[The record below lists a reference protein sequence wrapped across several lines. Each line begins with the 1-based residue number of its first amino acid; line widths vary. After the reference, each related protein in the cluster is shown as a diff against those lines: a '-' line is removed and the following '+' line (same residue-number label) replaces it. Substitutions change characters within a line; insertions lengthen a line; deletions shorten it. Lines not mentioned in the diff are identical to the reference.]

1 MPSANEPS
9 KQVRLSPPDEVA
21 AWASD
26 TQEGRAFTADLP
38 KIIRELR
45 HTPNSLKYAYDE
57 RGSALIAAYDAGS
70 VEQALLT
77 ASHEDLLD
85 GRQAPLVVA
94 WLAEQSKYFDE
105 RVWRDLRI
113 AVGVAAGVLAGRQAV
128 REIIGESQLHRWR
141 QYEEGHTE
149 DLSRVRLA
157 QVAPKSHCDLWA
169 NLTMLVELRRLRHR
183 GQPALHDTAVRS
195 RLEQHLHEHP
205 EAWTEA
211 MPWLLASSKN
221 SHGYLESL
229 LVATVAMGDSRFRKA
244 VESAAN
250 HPHLAIRMPAD
261 GVLARADGTAEVELS
276 EHLLEIVAGV
286 LDDDRR
292 RIQKFP
298 QPLAEPTRTWL
309 SYGPLER
316 LMEDRAA
323 LGLDSFSEIIRMQ
336 GAAEEDVLTTR
347 LLSCLE
353 KEFSRIDT
361 HLEITASHTAR
372 RPEISLAQRP
382 VRKSDERTIGADIG
396 LVVSIELPQKLRV
409 NFGELIQVK
418 KSKQLHG
425 VTGASE
431 SWRIDI
437 KQLNDILEH
446 SPTSAYWL
454 IQRSGSVLCLPA
466 KLLYAITVAKTD
478 VRSATDAAKSITVRY
493 TEIRHAAI
501 GLGQYL
507 RDLLIGMW
515 VGSRSELT
523 LSTASGANDRIR
535 PMHILDVAV
544 RIQEG
549 VNE

>member
-1 MPSANEPS
+1 MPSANGPS
-9 KQVRLSPPDEVA
+9 ELWRLSPPDEVA
-21 AWASD
+21 
-26 TQEGRAFTADLP
+26 TQEGRDLAAHLP
-38 KIIRELR
+38 KIIGELR
-45 HTPNSLKYAYDE
+45 HNPNSLKYAYDE
-57 RGSALIAAYDAGS
+57 RESALIAAYDAGS

-77 ASHEDLLD
+77 ASHEDLLAD
-85 GRQAPLVVA
+85 RQAPLVVE
-94 WLAEQSKYFDE
+94 WLAEKSKYFDE
-105 RVWRDLRI
+105 RVWHELRI
-113 AVGVAAGVLAGRQAV
+113 AVGVAAGVLTGRQAV
-128 REIIGESQLHRWR
+128 REIIGESQLHHWR
-141 QYEEGHTE
+141 RYEEGHTE

-183 GQPALHDTAVRS
+183 DQPALHDTAVRS

-221 SHGYLESL
+221 SHGYLDSL

-261 GVLARADGTAEVELS
+261 GVLARAEGTAEVELS

-286 LDDDRR
+286 LDGDRR
-292 RIQKFP
+292 RIQAFP
-298 QPLAEPTRTWL
+298 QPLAAPTHTWL
-309 SYGPLER
+309 SHGPLEN
-316 LMEDRAA
+316 LIKNHIDFS
-323 LGLDSFSEIIRMQ
+323 LVSFSEIVHLQ
-336 GAAEEDVLTTR
+336 GSAEEDVLTTR
-347 LLSCLE
+347 LLGCLE
-353 KEFSRIDT
+353 QEFSKIDT
-361 HLEITASHTAR
+361 HMEITTPHAAR
-372 RPEISLAQRP
+372 IPEISLAQRP
-382 VRKSDERTIGADIG
+382 VRKSDERAIGADIG
-396 LVVSIELPQKLRV
+396 LVITIELPQRLRV
-409 NFGELIQVK
+409 SFGELIQVK

-425 VTGASE
+425 ATGASE

-437 KQLNDILEH
+437 KQLNDIIEH

-454 IQRSGSVLCLPA
+454 IQKSGSVLCLPA
-466 KLLYAITVAKTD
+466 KLLHAITSAKTGAHS
-478 VRSATDAAKSITVRY
+478 VTNAAKSITVRY

-501 GLGQYL
+501 GLSQYL

-515 VGSRSELT
+515 VGSRSDLT

-549 VNE
+549 DDG